1 MDPTLSLNRRLWLL
15 LCLYVCQGLP
25 TGVFTQALPAILRS
39 YGVPLTVIGFSG
51 LLAIPWAL
59 KFLWAPFVERYFSLH
74 WGQRRSWILP
84 MQLAALVMLV
94 AIALFDPMTLAGRA
108 GIQQFF
114 ILMFLVNLFAA
125 TQDIATDGLAVRTLA
140 FHERGIGNGVQV
152 AGYRVG
158 LIIGGGLL
166 LYLIQAWDWR
176 LAFLLLAALLAV
188 LTLPVLRFREPP
200 PLGAAQPVGATQVT
214 AQSASQ
220 PSAPLAL
227 QNAPQILSEN
237 SPQGSSQRSP
247 QGAAQ
252 NGMQGSSQHALQ
264 RTPVTPEA
272 PPALPYLK
280 VFTSFFARPGLR
292 GWLVVLVTY
301 KVGESLGSA
310 MVKPMLVDMGL
321 DLKQIGIMVSM
332 VGSVAALTGALAGG
346 WLTTRLGRY
355 HALIGFGALQ
365 AIGIG
370 LYAWLP
376 WWQGQGGALSL
387 PLVYVLNAIEH
398 FVSGMAMAAL
408 LTAVMDLA
416 RAEHAA
422 ADFTVQVSILAIFG
436 GSFYLVAGVVADA
449 IGYTAYFLVSAG
461 LSLILLWPAAVYCRR
476 LPWLAAADLPAAGLS
491 GDNARP

>member
-1 MDPTLSLNRRLWLL
+1 MEPTLSLNRRLWLL

-51 LLAIPWAL
+51 LLAMPWAL

-84 MQLAALVMLV
+84 MQLAALVTLV
-94 AIALFDPMTLAGRA
+94 AIALFDPMTLSGRA

-114 ILMFLVNLFAA
+114 VLMFLVNLFAA

-200 PLGAAQPVGATQVT
+200 PLWAMQQADHAASREAGLR
-214 AQSASQ
+214 QSS
-220 PSAPLAL
+220 PSSSRPDSRSAPH
-227 QNAPQILSEN
+227 NP
-237 SPQGSSQRSP
+237 
-247 QGAAQ
+247 AQ
-252 NGMQGSSQHALQ
+252 ASA
-264 RTPVTPEA
+264 V

-301 KVGESLGSA
+301 KIGESLGSA

-346 WLTTRLGRY
+346 WLTARLGRY
-355 HALIGFGALQ
+355 HAIIGFGALQ

-376 WWQGQGGALSL
+376 WWQGQGGALLL
-387 PLVYVLNAIEH
+387 PLVYALNAIEH

-476 LPWLAAADLPAAGLS
+476 LPWLVAADLPAPAVS